1 MAMLLLAGS
10 FFIGIH
16 ILISGTALRGVIVAA
31 IGERPYQ
38 AVFSLLSIGGIVW
51 LVRAY
56 GAAAHEVIWVV
67 PPAVQLAALALVF
80 IGFLLVVIG
89 LTTPTPTT
97 VGAENLLQRREAVR
111 GITRVSRHPFLCG
124 VVLWAL
130 AHIAVNGDRA
140 SVVFFGSFFLLA
152 LIGPFLIDR
161 KRRLQFGEDWQRFA
175 EQTSIVPFA
184 AILQGRNS
192 FVLAEIGLWRIALAV
207 AVFAG
212 FFYFHPAL
220 FGVGVI

>member
-1 MAMLLLAGS
+1 MVMLLAAGG

-16 ILISGTALRGVIVAA
+16 ILISGTALRGVIVSA

-38 AVFSLLSIGGIVW
+38 AVFSLLSLGGIVW
-51 LVRAY
+51 LVLAY
-56 GAAAHEVIWVV
+56 KAAARDVIWVM
-67 PPAVQLAALALVF
+67 PPPVQFGALALVL
-80 IGFLLVVIG
+80 IAFLLIVIG
-89 LTTPTPTT
+89 LVTPAPTT

-140 SVVFFGSFFLLA
+140 SVIFFGSFFLLA

-161 KRRLQFGEDWQRFA
+161 KRRLQFGEDWQQFA
-175 EQTSIVPFA
+175 DQTSIVPFA

-192 FVLAEIGLWRIALAV
+192 FVPAEIGLWRVVAAI

-212 FFYFHPAL
+212 FFYFHSVL